1 MKLTKGIACYTYTYM
16 QLYTLCAGW
25 LYLFGND
32 NLLGSNLADVSFG
45 EMFVSQIFERNEC
58 SIYLRNNP
66 SIKTAICE
74 LQYDDKRGSKQQCV
88 PILSYR
94 Q

>member
-1 MKLTKGIACYTYTYM
+1 MVSVVREILGNLQKCMKSKKKLMKLTKGIACYTYTYM

-45 EMFVSQIFERNEC
+45 EMFVSQIFERNKC
-58 SIYLRNNP
+58 
-66 SIKTAICE
+66 
-74 LQYDDKRGSKQQCV
+74 
-88 PILSYR
+88 
-94 Q
+94 